1 MRAKQTLRRIRRF
14 LKADEA
20 VSTLE
25 YAMMVGLIATAV
37 GAAIVTFSDD
47 VQTAIAGIG
56 DDVAT
61 LDVTGVGGANNPGA
75 DTTVP

>member
-37 GAAIVTFSDD
+37 GGAIVTFSDD
-47 VQTAIAGIG
+47 VQTAITNIG
-56 DDVAT
+56 DEVSGVT
-61 LDVTGVGGANNPGA
+61 VTGVGGANNPAG
-75 DTTVP
+75 DPN